1 MIEKIDENR
10 PWVNAYHGLCIFSHI
25 HTKKHTLAIELAT
38 FEKKVLTFTKK
49 PVFYFSKDV
58 ASRVWFKMAHAQFC
72 WQRKHF
78 KNQVWSIYFRY
89 FIMFATWKRVMSFI
103 SRYDMQKFVLIDQMV
118 MELITPGSK
127 TLNMSLGVLT
137 VIACLITMIIW
148 WLA

>member
-1 MIEKIDENR
+1 MSHTCRFFFYCFIGFWGVKPVFQSKQD
-10 PWVNAYHGLCIFSHI
+10 ATFSLNWSYREEELTVANFFFWLLRFNLYI
-25 HTKKHTLAIELAT
+25 H

-103 SRYDMQKFVLIDQMV
+103 SEYDMQKFV
-118 MELITPGSK
+118 
-127 TLNMSLGVLT
+127 
-137 VIACLITMIIW
+137 
-148 WLA
+148 